1 MSELIDAYHHYYHYY
16 NRSPLLV
23 VDTRNLNIVER
34 PEDFEELVKQLS
46 KPIKGKEY
54 YVPLGSR

>member
-1 MSELIDAYHHYYHYY
+1 
-16 NRSPLLV
+16 
-23 VDTRNLNIVER
+23 VER